1 MRLKPCSLGD
11 SRAVVAVK
19 STPGGM
25 PKADDLTE
33 DQKPDNPA
41 KKHRSLDAVIATS
54 GLLVGVAFAIVFG
67 GRLNFTQ
74 RAALSGG
81 VLGGAA
87 GLLVGYV
94 VGRIR

>member
-1 MRLKPCSLGD
+1 MAGPHDQTNRIERDLETK
-11 SRAVVAVK
+11 
-19 STPGGM
+19 GG
-25 PKADDLTE
+25 KLAK

-54 GLLVGVAFAIVFG
+54 GLLVVVAFAIVFG
-67 GRLNFTQ
+67 GRLNVTQ